1 MNQSHHPVIG
11 FIGAGNMA
19 HCLISGLIANQY
31 PAKNLWASD
40 PSQESLDFI
49 HRQYDIHISTDNET
63 VVKHAEIL
71 VLAVKPQVMKDVTT
85 NLRETIKKYH
95 PLVISIAAGVS
106 EKALSKYLG
115 HDAAVV
121 RCMPNVAAF
130 VGSGA
135 TGMFANTHVT
145 PLQRDLAESI
155 MRAVGI
161 TLWVKDESLID
172 TIAALSGSGP
182 AYFFLMIEALET
194 AAAELGLNQEDAHLL
209 TLQTALGAA
218 RLALSTNEP
227 TAELRERVTSKGG
240 ITEQALA
247 VLQDRKVADA
257 FKTALRA
264 AHEKSIQLSKM

>member
-1 MNQSHHPVIG
+1 MTNSHYPVIG

-31 PAKNLWASD
+31 PAKQIWASD
-40 PSQESLDFI
+40 PSQEKLDFI
-49 HRQYDIHISTDNET
+49 QQQCSIHTTTDNEAI
-63 VVKHAEIL
+63 VKSAQIL
-71 VLAVKPQVMKDVTT
+71 VLAVKPQVIKTVLTSLR
-85 NLRETIKKYH
+85 NLVEEYQ
-95 PLVISIAAGVS
+95 PLVISIAAGIT
-106 EKALSKYLG
+106 EKTLSQHL
-115 HDAAVV
+115 HHETAIV

-135 TGMFANTHVT
+135 TGMFANNYVT
-145 PLQRDLAESI
+145 ALQHDLAESI

-161 TLWVKDESLID
+161 TLWVKDENLID

-194 AAAELGLNQEDAHLL
+194 AAVELGLSEEDAHLL
-209 TLQTALGAA
+209 TLQTALGTA

-227 TAELRERVTSKGG
+227 TAELRDRVTSKGG

-247 VLQDRKVADA
+247 VLKDRKAAEA
-257 FKTALRA
+257 FKLALRA
-264 AHEKSIQLSKM
+264 AHDKSIELSKI

>member
-1 MNQSHHPVIG
+1 MTNTHPVIG

-31 PAKNLWASD
+31 PAKHIWASD

-49 HRQYDIHISTDNET
+49 HHQCGIHTSTDNEV
-63 VVKHAEIL
+63 VVKNSEII
-71 VLAVKPQVMKDVTT
+71 VLAVKPQVMKEVATS
-85 NLRETIKKYH
+85 LRETILQRH
-95 PLVISIAAGVS
+95 PLVISIAAGIT
-106 EKALSKYLG
+106 ENALSHYLD
-115 HDAAVV
+115 HHAAIV

-130 VGSGA
+130 VGSGT
-135 TGMFANTHVT
+135 TGMFANSYVT
-145 PLQRDLAESI
+145 PLQHDLAENI

-182 AYFFLMIEALET
+182 AYFFLVIEALET
-194 AAAELGLNQEDAHLL
+194 AAMELGLNEEDAHLL

-227 TAELRERVTSKGG
+227 TSELRARVTSKGG
-240 ITEQALA
+240 ITEQALT

-257 FKTALRA
+257 FRTALRA
-264 AHEKSIQLSKM
+264 AHDKSIELSKM